1 MRVVGSLCLVLLS
14 GHCDFSRGGG
24 SFEKK
29 TAYVASVGALKM
41 VVFVCLRGVRPLRNL
56 SLWQLFVG
64 CMGVVVRW
72 LGLGV

>member
-1 MRVVGSLCLVLLS
+1 
-14 GHCDFSRGGG
+14 
-24 SFEKK
+24 
-29 TAYVASVGALKM
+29 M